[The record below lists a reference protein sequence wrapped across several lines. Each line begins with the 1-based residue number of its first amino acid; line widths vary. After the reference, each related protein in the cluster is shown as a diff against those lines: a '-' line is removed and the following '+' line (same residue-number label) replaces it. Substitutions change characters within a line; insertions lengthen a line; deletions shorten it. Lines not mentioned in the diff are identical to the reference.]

1 MLMDETAGAN
11 VRLPNKLLN
20 IVAQQ
25 QCDTDFVALLAE
37 YTHERLQ
44 PLFKLDFADI
54 VDCVRAIRTT
64 IDEKALLQLL
74 SKSFLPVK
82 VGHDILTE
90 SEPPESTTKRLKE
103 ARQLQMRT
111 LPTPKLIDY
120 YNGGSYR
127 RRNGDRKGP
136 DKIQPS
142 ATGQL
147 FPVIK

>member
-25 QCDTDFVALLAE
+25 QCD
-37 YTHERLQ
+37 
-44 PLFKLDFADI
+44 I
-54 VDCVRAIRTT
+54 VDWVRAIRAT

-120 YNGGSYR
+120 YNGGSYH

-136 DKIQPS
+136 DKVQPS

-147 FPVIK
+147 TFPVIK